1 MKPIYLDHAASTPVH
16 PEVAAVMYH
25 MLLNEYGNASS
36 VHQFGRSAKRIINGA
51 RDRIAGFL
59 GCSPEEWVFTS
70 GGTESDNLALFG
82 AAYASASKG
91 RHIITT
97 AVEHHAVLH
106 TCAELEGQGFEVTYL
121 PVDSTGRVSLEDVE
135 SALREDTVLISIMY
149 VNNEVGTVQPIEEIG
164 RLAAE
169 RGVLVHVDAVQ
180 ALGTLPLVLRD
191 LPVDYMSFSAHKI
204 GGPQGIGGLYVRRG
218 RRLCQDSMADFR
230 SAAGGRA
237 RRVWLIP
244 PGSPEPLNWL
254 YKGCRVIMSRLWS
267 SAEHCWK
274 SWTSRSEQRDMLSTE
289 MNSIRCLEF

>member
-16 PEVAAVMYH
+16 PEVAAVMYN

-106 TCAELEGQGFEVTYL
+106 TCEELEGQGFEVTYL

-135 SALREDTVLISIMY
+135 AALREDTVLISIMY

-164 RLAAE
+164 RLAAG
-169 RGVLVHVDAVQ
+169 RG
-180 ALGTLPLVLRD
+180 
-191 LPVDYMSFSAHKI
+191 Y
-204 GGPQGIGGLYVRRG
+204 
-218 RRLCQDSMADFR
+218 LCM
-230 SAAGGRA
+230 
-237 RRVWLIP
+237 
-244 PGSPEPLNWL
+244 
-254 YKGCRVIMSRLWS
+254 
-267 SAEHCWK
+267 
-274 SWTSRSEQRDMLSTE
+274 
-289 MNSIRCLEF
+289 